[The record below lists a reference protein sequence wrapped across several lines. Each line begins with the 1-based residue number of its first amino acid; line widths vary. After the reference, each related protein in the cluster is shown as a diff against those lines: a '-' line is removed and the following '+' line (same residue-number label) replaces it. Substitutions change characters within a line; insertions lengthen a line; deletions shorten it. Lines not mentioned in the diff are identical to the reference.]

1 MARTGRRR
9 TEPSPEPAGPAVE
22 YAPPE
27 AVSSSRRA
35 VPSGDWDLVRRTR
48 AGDRE
53 AFRELVERYQRRI
66 AALAIGML
74 RSREDA
80 LDVVQETF
88 TKAYQ
93 NLDRFKG
100 DASFYTW
107 LYRIAFNV
115 CVDHQR
121 RDGKLPQLSL
131 DDAADDA
138 PPLPTPETA
147 RTDEPVARAESA
159 EIGRRM
165 REAIAELTPDHRA
178 VILLRE
184 LEGLSYEEI
193 SRVLEC
199 PKGTV
204 MSRLHYARRQL
215 QARLREL
222 L

>member
-1 MARTGRRR
+1 VS
-9 TEPSPEPAGPAVE
+9 PSDWELVQ
-22 YAPPE
+22 
-27 AVSSSRRA
+27 RA
-35 VPSGDWDLVRRTR
+35 Q

-53 AFRELVERYQRRI
+53 AFRELVERYQRKI
-66 AALAIGML
+66 AALALGML

-80 LDVVQETF
+80 LDIVQETF

-93 NLDRFKG
+93 SLDRFKG
-100 DASFYTW
+100 DSAFYTW
-107 LYRIAFNV
+107 VYRIAHNL

-121 RDGKLPQLSL
+121 RTAKQPQLSL
-131 DDAADDA
+131 DAATPGEP
-138 PPLPTPETA
+138 PPLPAPDGPRPDQPFDRA
-147 RTDEPVARAESA
+147 RDA
-159 EIGRRM
+159 EIARRLH
-165 REAIAELTPDHRA
+165 EAIRELTPDHRA

-193 SRVLEC
+193 SQVLEC

-215 QARLREL
+215 QARLRGL